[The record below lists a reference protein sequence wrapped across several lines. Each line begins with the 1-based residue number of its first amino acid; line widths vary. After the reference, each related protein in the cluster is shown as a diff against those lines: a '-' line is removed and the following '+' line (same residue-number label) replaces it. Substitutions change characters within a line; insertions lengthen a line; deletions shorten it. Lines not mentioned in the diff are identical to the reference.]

1 MNASAG
7 WPPLPS
13 HPDPPHGATQSTT
26 RRPRGLEPPAWPCLR
41 CAAPDWP
48 LPLSAPAAWCCLVPP
63 SAVPCP
69 VLQFAYFS
77 VAFSVAELLSNAL
90 LAGNYVSTD
99 LTVGAQLT
107 M

>member
-1 MNASAG
+1 
-7 WPPLPS
+7 
-13 HPDPPHGATQSTT
+13 
-26 RRPRGLEPPAWPCLR
+26 
-41 CAAPDWP
+41 
-48 LPLSAPAAWCCLVPP
+48 
-63 SAVPCP
+63 VPCP